1 MYPILLNDIDD
12 VVTTRRED
20 IREDDESGPVHHLL
34 SVLED
39 LLFHTSATS
48 WTLRALVFY
57 CPSEW
62 LYIYSAYAP
71 VRRHNSTQ
79 ALTYKKKQ
87 EERKEKSMVERIFEA
102 SICNAN

>member
-39 LLFHTSATS
+39 VLFHTSATS
-48 WTLRALVFY
+48 LTLCVLVFFLLSLRVTVY
-57 CPSEW
+57 
-62 LYIYSAYAP
+62 LQRIYAC
-71 VRRHNSTQ
+71 TQ
-79 ALTYKKKQ
+79 T
-87 EERKEKSMVERIFEA
+87 
-102 SICNAN
+102 